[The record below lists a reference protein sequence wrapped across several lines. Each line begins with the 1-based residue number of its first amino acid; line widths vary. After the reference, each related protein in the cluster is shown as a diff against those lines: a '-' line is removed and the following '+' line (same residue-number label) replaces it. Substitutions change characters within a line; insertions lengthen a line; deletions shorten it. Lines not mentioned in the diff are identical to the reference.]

1 MTNRISN
8 NPIRARQAGFSLV
21 ELLVALAILVLILV
35 GVLQLFDMHSRIA
48 RTQTN
53 VADMQQSLRVS
64 QNEMIKL
71 VRMAGRG
78 MLPVA
83 HTTLTAAA
91 HRRGGEA
98 AAQRHLRRGAPQRRR
113 RHHRW
118 EAMTVVEGTDV
129 LIIRGVISSPIYLVD
144 TVQTANFTFKDND
157 GDEIPDEGVIKNV
170 RSTPKVDRLPI
181 DGSPLKKAIEDSKAA
196 DPCLSTPWC
205 WSARSVTAST
215 RWWRSIRP
223 PATGRRPTTR
233 GRTTRPGPGAPT
245 SASRPRAA
253 PNAVAYN
260 KLSPKGA
267 YPKEL
272 RTIAYLAPLD
282 EYRFYV
288 REEKYTLSPTV
299 TELAPVLSVARYYP
313 GTDTARPGEDSV
325 DIADNILDLQVTLG
339 IDRDQD
345 GIINPE
351 ADPADPTNDE
361 WLFNDASD
369 DKANLDTAYW
379 KDRLLYYL
387 RVNTVARTDRPDLD
401 FVSEPLD
408 TIEDRDYPEAVVPS
422 TDQDRYDRRFRRR
435 LMQTTIDLRNLS

>member
-1 MTNRISN
+1 MTNRVAIH
-8 NPIRARQAGFSLV
+8 PTRARQGGFSLV

-78 MLPVA
+78 MLPAA
-83 HTTLTAAA
+83 HTTLTKPGADEKLLPNGISVEVLPNVADGTQM
-91 HRRGGEA
+91 GGND
-98 AAQRHLRRGAPQRRR
+98 
-113 RHHRW
+113 
-118 EAMTVVEGTDV
+118 VVPGTDV

-144 TVQTANFTFKDND
+144 TVQTANFVFND
-157 GDEIPDEGVIKNV
+157 TNGDEIPDNGVIKNI

-196 DPCLSTPWC
+196 TPVLASLVLVSPVSDGIYAVVEIDPATSNWPAADYPGESDPTGA
-205 WSARSVTAST
+205 WSADVGFKSSAGTLTADY
-215 RWWRSIRP
+215 
-223 PATGRRPTTR
+223 A
-233 GRTTRPGPGAPT
+233 
-245 SASRPRAA
+245 
-253 PNAVAYN
+253 

-267 YPKEL
+267 FPKEL

-288 REEKYTLSPTV
+288 REEYAIPADTTS
-299 TELAPVLSVARYYP
+299 ELMPALSVARYFP
-313 GTDTARPGEDSV
+313 GSNTVRPGEGSV

-339 IDRDQD
+339 IDLDQD
-345 GIINPE
+345 GVINPE
-351 ADPADPTNDE
+351 ADPADPANDE
-361 WLFNDASD
+361 WLFNHDSETTDLDAT
-369 DKANLDTAYW
+369 KTTW
-379 KDRLLYYL
+379 QDRLLYYL
-387 RVNTVARTDRPDLD
+387 RVNTLARTDRPDLD

-408 TIEDRDYPEAVVPS
+408 LIEDRDWNEPAVPGS
-422 TDQDRYDRRFRRR
+422 DQARRERMHRRR